1 MHVADALSPYDRRA
15 LEEIDAFRKPGRSRA
30 GGALSRITAPAGK
43 AVGLVTGSVLGEAV
57 TRAIQGV
64 LSLLNDG
71 ASWSVRTAAIHSE
84 FRSKGHPHVHSP
96 GDIHGLELE
105 RVDRIVG
112 YLAAKYKALAAVEG
126 AGVGAL
132 GGLAILGDIPL
143 LAGLALRAVNEF
155 AAYYGFDTSLQSE
168 RMFALNV
175 LTAASSPTVAAKQV
189 TLAELSHASVLLGRR
204 AAWGELERGASVTA
218 FRASAEALGVRLT
231 KSKLAQLIPVAGAV
245 VGAGFNA
252 WYLSE
257 VTNTAYMLYRERFLR
272 ERYGGALPPAATRSE

>member
-1 MHVADALSPYDRRA
+1 MHAARELSPYDRRA
-15 LEEIDAFRKPGRSRA
+15 LDEIAAFRKPVQSRA
-30 GGALSRITAPAGK
+30 GRALSRITAPAGK
-43 AVGLVTGSVLGEAV
+43 AADLVTGSVVGEAV
-57 TRAIQGV
+57 TRAIQGI

-71 ASWSVRTAAIHSE
+71 ASWSVRTEAIHSE
-84 FRSKGHPHVHSP
+84 FRSKGHSNVHVP

-105 RVDRIVG
+105 QVDRTVG
-112 YLAAKYKALAAVEG
+112 YLATKYKALAAAEG

-168 RMFALNV
+168 RMFALSV

-189 TLAELSHASVLLGRR
+189 TLAELSRASVLLGQR
-204 AAWGELERGASVTA
+204 AAWGELERGASVNA
-218 FRASAEALGVRLT
+218 FKASAEALGMRLT
-231 KSKLAQLIPVAGAV
+231 KRKLAQLIPVAGAV

-252 WYLSE
+252 WYLNE
-257 VTNTAYMLYRERFLR
+257 VTHTAYMLYRERFLR
-272 ERYGGALPPAATRSE
+272 ERYGAL